1 MTVSDSTAKKESI
14 GRSNLTVRLLTAL
27 VLGPLVLLLV
37 FIGGWPFVGL
47 VLVLAVVSLLEF
59 YELGRGRAIQGSNV
73 VGLIA
78 LVALLFLY
86 LTGMYS
92 GLPLVFLAA
101 GVAVYLI
108 ETIRGTQPLSNR
120 WGRVAVTLAGL
131 AYAGFP
137 SAFLA
142 AIRAMPDAI
151 VWLLFIICVTWGTD
165 TLAYFGG
172 RFWGRRPLAPRI
184 SPKKTVE
191 GAIVGL
197 VFGFAIGVAVLALSG
212 KLSIGTLILALLG
225 PPLAVIGDLFE
236 SQIKRFFNAKD
247 SHLARLNLIPG
258 HGGVLD
264 RTDSLIWVTTLCYLY
279 LLLTGSL

>member
-1 MTVSDSTAKKESI
+1 MTVSESTTKKETV
-14 GRSNLTVRLLTAL
+14 GRSNLMVRLLSAL

-37 FIGGWPFVGL
+37 FIGGWPFIGL

-59 YELGRGRAIQGSNV
+59 YEMGRERDIQGNNI

-78 LVALLFLY
+78 LAGLLFLY
-86 LTGMYS
+86 LTGQYIW
-92 GLPLVFLAA
+92 LPLVFLAA
-101 GVAVYLI
+101 GIVVFAL
-108 ETIRGTQPLSNR
+108 ETFRATQPPANR

-142 AIRAMPDAI
+142 AIRAAPDAVI
-151 VWLLFIICVTWGTD
+151 WMLLIIFITWGTD
-165 TLAYFGG
+165 TFAYFGG
-172 RFWGRRPLAPRI
+172 RFWGKRPLAPRI

-191 GAIVGL
+191 GAVVGL
-197 VFGFAIGVAVLALSG
+197 ILGFLLGVVILAFYG
-212 KLSIGTLILALLG
+212 KVSAGTIVLALLG

-236 SQIKRFFNAKD
+236 SQIKRFFEVKD
-247 SHLARLNLIPG
+247 SHLAWLNLIPG

-279 LLLTGSL
+279 LLLGGML